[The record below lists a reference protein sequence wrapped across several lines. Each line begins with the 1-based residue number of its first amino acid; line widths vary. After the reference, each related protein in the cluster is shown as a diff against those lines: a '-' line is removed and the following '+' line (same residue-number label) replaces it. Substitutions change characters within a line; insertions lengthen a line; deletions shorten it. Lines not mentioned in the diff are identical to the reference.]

1 MTWLVYSF
9 CARKDTLFTK
19 TLKRQYTIEV
29 NLKKLFYS
37 FKVLCS
43 GAKLGGGGGGEGGMP
58 PLPFSFFENKKKCPN
73 FRKKCPDCGHPKYL
87 TCTSWC

>member
-29 NLKKLFYS
+29 NLKKLVYS

-43 GAKLGGGGGGEGGMP
+43 GAKLGGGKGGGGRVEY
-58 PLPFSFFENKKKCPN
+58 LPCLFPFLKIKKSVLILEKN
-73 FRKKCPDCGHPKYL
+73 AL
-87 TCTSWC
+87 IVAILNI